1 MLAYV
6 IMYLVGGLKI
16 MSDLRRKGIITRVDR
31 EMSKQIRIRVAELDT
46 TIQAYIVDLIEKDL
60 KKAAKKKK
68 EAAE

>member
-1 MLAYV
+1 
-6 IMYLVGGLKI
+6 

>member
-1 MLAYV
+1 
-6 IMYLVGGLKI
+6 

-68 EAAE
+68 EAADE